1 MIRMLC
7 TVMVMLSVFTG
18 CTERIGERRGTQI
31 DVVPVTY
38 SIALKVNPKKVHL
51 AQEEL
56 DRFIQEHWN
65 LIVNQQ
71 VELVWRTK
79 LGKRWA
85 LKTRKTLL
93 SQGIYDDYIS
103 VVQEKAGFNERFDFE
118 FRTTVHKSVV
128 SICDY
133 ASIGEYGGPTHGC
146 YTENARWQSMVN
158 PENMLNQSLQAENV
172 NK

>member
-1 MIRMLC
+1 MIKILC
-7 TVMVMLSVFTG
+7 MAIVIFSFLTG
-18 CTERIGERRGTQI
+18 CAERIGERRGTQI

-38 SIALKVNPKKVHL
+38 SIALKVNPKKESL
-51 AQEEL
+51 AQVEL
-56 DRFIQEHWN
+56 DSFIQENWN

-85 LKTRKTLL
+85 LKTRKDLL
-93 SQGIYDDYIS
+93 SRGIYDDYIS
-103 VVQEKAGFNERFDFE
+103 ITQEKAGFSERFDFE
-118 FRTTVHKSVV
+118 FKTKVHKSVV

-133 ASIGEYGGPTHGC
+133 AGIGKYGKPTDGC